1 MRVVIQSF
9 NDVAGVREIGA
20 MVSESVR
27 LRMTVRVVVVEHGDA
42 RHGFPTLMRPNLGRD
57 YGAFVWYIVN
67 HYESLEGSYLFT
79 SANLDKHDR
88 RKRLRERLR
97 PGYAPAALM
106 NRPRRSG
113 TVDATFECSFYQ
125 TRRGRRSLAPAAPRP
140 FGNWFEAHVGSM
152 RSFYQSGEYANG
164 LVVTDARTLRSRPRT
179 FWAGLL
185 AQLSTDNAPEAGHFV
200 EKASAFLFHPSRAP

>member
-20 MVSESVR
+20 MCNGAAS
-27 LRMTVRVVVVEHGDA
+27 VVVVEHGDT
-42 RHGFPTLMRPNLGRD
+42 RHDFPTLMRPNLGRD
-57 YGAFVWYIVN
+57 YGAFVYYIVQS
-67 HYESLEGSYLFT
+67 YDELEGWYVFT

-97 PGYAPAALM
+97 PGYAPSPLKA
-106 NRPRRSG
+106 RPRRSG
-113 TVDATFECSFYQ
+113 TVDAAFACDFYQ

-152 RSFYQSGEYANG
+152 RTFYQSGEYANG
-164 LVVTDARTLRSRPRT
+164 LVVTDARTLRSRPRA
-179 FWAGLL
+179 FWEGLL
-185 AQLSTDNAPEAGHFV
+185 AQLSTDNAPEAGHYV
-200 EKASAFLFHPSRAP
+200 EKASAYLFHPARAQ

>member
-1 MRVVIQSF
+1 MRVIVQSY
-9 NDVAGVREIGA
+9 NDVAAVREIGA
-20 MVSESVR
+20 MVPESA
-27 LRMTVRVVVVEHGDA
+27 TVVVVEHGDA
-42 RHGFPTLMRPNLGRD
+42 QHDFPTLLRPNVGRD
-57 YGAFVWYIVN
+57 YGAFIWYVVN
-67 HYESLEGSYLFT
+67 HYESLEEGSYVFT

-97 PGYAPAALM
+97 PGYAPAPLKP
-106 NRPRRSG
+106 RPRRSG
-113 TVDATFECSFYQ
+113 TVDAAFECSFYQ

-152 RSFYQSGEYANG
+152 RTFYQSGEYANG

-185 AQLSTDNAPEAGHFV
+185 AQLSTDNV
-200 EKASAFLFHPSRAP
+200 RVRA

>member
-1 MRVVIQSF
+1 MHVVVQSF

-27 LRMTVRVVVVEHGDA
+27 LRMTVRVIVVEHGDA

-67 HYESLEGSYLFT
+67 NYEALEGTYVFT

-88 RKRLRERLR
+88 RKRLRERLC
-97 PGYAPAALM
+97 PGYAPAPLAI
-106 NRPRRSG
+106 RPRRSG
-113 TVDATFECSFYQ
+113 TVDAAFACDFYQ
-125 TRRGRRSLAPAAPRP
+125 TRRGRRSLAPASPRP
-140 FGNWFEAHVGSM
+140 FGKWFEAHVGSM

-164 LVVTDARTLRSRPRT
+164 LVVT
-179 FWAGLL
+179 
-185 AQLSTDNAPEAGHFV
+185 
-200 EKASAFLFHPSRAP
+200 SAEINQ

>member
-1 MRVVIQSF
+1 MRVIIQSY
-9 NDVAGVREIGA
+9 NDVAAVREIGA
-20 MVSESVR
+20 MVPESV
-27 LRMTVRVVVVEHGDA
+27 TVVVVEHGDA
-42 RHGFPTLMRPNLGRD
+42 QHGFPTLLRPNVGRD

-67 HYESLEGSYLFT
+67 HYESLDGSYLFT

-97 PGYAPAALM
+97 PGYAPAALV

-140 FGNWFEAHVGSM
+140 FGKWFEAHVGSM
-152 RSFYQSGEYANG
+152 RTFYQSGEYANG
-164 LVVTDARTLRSRPRT
+164 LVVTDARTLRSRPRS

-185 AQLSTDNAPEAGHFV
+185 AQLSTDNAPEAGHYV
-200 EKASAFLFHPSRAP
+200 EKASTYLFHPSRA

>member
-1 MRVVIQSF
+1 MRVIIQSF
-9 NDVAGVREIGA
+9 NDAAGVREIGA
-20 MVSESVR
+20 MANGAS
-27 LRMTVRVVVVEHGDA
+27 VVVVEHGDA
-42 RHGFPTLMRPNLGRD
+42 RHDFPTLVRPNVGRD

-67 HYESLEGSYLFT
+67 QYESLEGSYVFT

-125 TRRGRRSLAPAAPRP
+125 TRRGQRSLAPAAPRP
-140 FGNWFEAHVGSM
+140 FGKWFEAHVGSM

-164 LVVTDARTLRSRPRT
+164 LVVTDGRTLRSRPRR
-179 FWAGLL
+179 FWEGLL
-185 AQLSTDNAPEAGHFV
+185 AQLSTDNAPEAGHYV
-200 EKASAFLFHPSRAP
+200 EKASTFLFHPSRAQ

>member
-1 MRVVIQSF
+1 MRVIIQSF
-9 NDVAGVREIGA
+9 NDAAGVREIGA
-20 MVSESVR
+20 MCNGAAS
-27 LRMTVRVVVVEHGDA
+27 VVVVEHGDA
-42 RHGFPTLMRPNLGRD
+42 RHEFPTLTRPNTGRD
-57 YGAFVWYIVN
+57 YGAFVYYIVQC
-67 HYESLEGSYLFT
+67 YDELEGSYVFT

-97 PGYAPAALM
+97 PGYAPAPLKA
-106 NRPRRSG
+106 RPRRSG
-113 TVDATFECSFYQ
+113 TVDAAFACDFYQ

-164 LVVTDARTLRSRPRT
+164 LVVTDARTLRSRPRS

-185 AQLSTDNAPEAGHFV
+185 AQLSTDNAPEAGHYV
-200 EKASAFLFHPSRAP
+200 EKASAYLFHPSRAQ